1 MLHYHPVHL
10 YRHQICKQPDTIL
23 AHFILEDAQPEQVM
37 LNSYLYYEKITT
49 HDSSLSSSIFSIMAA
64 RLNLCEKALG
74 YFQHSAQLDLQDR
87 VRTTINGINAANL
100 GGVYMAVV
108 YGFGGL
114 RLKESGLHLR
124 PRLPFKWQSYRFKIC
139 VENTRIA
146 VVVEKN
152 RTTLTR
158 ESGAA
163 MKLYVEGIEYWL
175 EDQLV
180 VGRGQT

>member
-23 AHFILEDAQPEQVM
+23 AHFILEDAQPEPVM

-64 RLNLCEKALG
+64 RLDLCEKALG
-74 YFQHSAQLDLQDR
+74 YFELSAQVDLSDR
-87 VRTTINGINAANL
+87 FRTTIHGINAANL
-100 GGVYMAVV
+100 GGIYMAVV

-124 PRLPFKWQSYRFKIC
+124 PRLPVKWQSYRFKIC
-139 VENTRIA
+139 YQNTRIA
-146 VVVEKN
+146 VVVEKD

-158 ESGAA
+158 ESGRPVN
-163 MKLYVEGIEYWL
+163 LYIEDIEYRL
-175 EDQLV
+175 EDRLLV
-180 VGRGQT
+180 SRA